1 MHVKKIIA
9 PQPISLISKIR
20 DMENKLVNIQMISR
34 MHDSAT
40 LTEQV
45 KALIALLDI
54 SRKYNL
60 LGYTAKAVRSYLRVV
75 KVYERIINT

>member
-1 MHVKKIIA
+1 
-9 PQPISLISKIR
+9 
-20 DMENKLVNIQMISR
+20 MENKLVNVQMISR
-34 MHDSAT
+34 MHDSTA

-45 KALIALLDI
+45 RVLIALLDI

-75 KVYERIINT
+75 KIYELIIKK